1 MFSACELVIYAP
13 RIYSQ
18 SSSYK
23 FLELYLDVLKH
34 RSELN
39 NPTVSTPA
47 SGRYDPLKGSCYN
60 LANRVGVCP
69 KIGSDYYELTAL
81 LITDW

>member
-1 MFSACELVIYAP
+1 MPLVNT
-13 RIYSQ
+13 Q

-23 FLELYLDVLKH
+23 FLGLYLDVLKH

-39 NPTVSTPA
+39 NPTVSTLA
-47 SGRYDPLKGSCYN
+47 SGHYDPLKGSCHN

-69 KIGSDYYELTAL
+69 AKIRSDYYELTTL
-81 LITDW
+81 LITDR

>member
-1 MFSACELVIYAP
+1 MFSACEVVLYALG
-13 RIYSQ
+13 IYSQ

-39 NPTVSTPA
+39 NPTVSTLA
-47 SGRYDPLKGSCYN
+47 SGHYNPLKGSCHN

-69 KIGSDYYELTAL
+69 TKFVLT
-81 LITDW
+81 IIMN